1 MVTVMMQIITLPVIL
16 MVGTVVDLV
25 SIENIVQIVYV
36 YLKNLILQV
45 INSFF
50 EMYTK
55 HTFNSRV
62 LGNLDKPMRVNSK
75 FFLTKKLKISINEV
89 KQSSCLIK
97 WRVL

>member
-1 MVTVMMQIITLPVIL
+1 MVTVMMRIITLPVIL

-25 SIENIVQIVYV
+25 SIENIVQIVYA

-45 INSFF
+45 INSFI

-55 HTFNSRV
+55 STFNQRV
-62 LGNLDKPMRVNSK
+62 VGNLDKPIRVNSK
-75 FFLTKKLKISINEV
+75 SFSIKKMKIFFNDIKK
-89 KQSSCLIK
+89 SSCLLK

>member
-55 HTFNSRV
+55 CIFNSRV
-62 LGNLDKPMRVNSK
+62 LGILD
-75 FFLTKKLKISINEV
+75 
-89 KQSSCLIK
+89 
-97 WRVL
+97 

>member
-50 EMYTK
+50 
-55 HTFNSRV
+55 
-62 LGNLDKPMRVNSK
+62 
-75 FFLTKKLKISINEV
+75 
-89 KQSSCLIK
+89 
-97 WRVL
+97 